1 MTLWRR
7 LMSGARALPL
17 LAVVRQAQG
26 QTASDDVHLR
36 AAIAWLLQSQKAAAV
51 GGVLGGYAHS
61 FHLSRGWQPAYPE
74 TTGYI
79 IPSLHR
85 AAGFF
90 TADRIWA
97 DEIRASISQAVAW
110 LRHIQLPNGA
120 FPDLAGSPQV
130 FDTGQVLI
138 GFNYLA
144 EQAPDLADMDVL
156 RRAADWLVLV
166 QEADGSFRRHAY
178 HGLPHSYYSRVGAS
192 LMTAGRIT
200 GRSAF
205 RDAGLANLAWTL
217 QQQQPNGFFNH
228 LAFDHEKPFLHTMI
242 YVVEGLLMGFGE
254 TGDERYLNA
263 TMKFCETL
271 LLAADGQPPCS
282 QFSADFTVANR
293 ERCLTGVAQWAG
305 VCLEL
310 ARLRGDAGYRVI
322 ARQAIDYLKIRQIMV
337 TRDKRLFGGLMGS
350 DGPLGLYMRLA
361 IPNWGLK
368 FMIDALLASQHAG
381 SLARGGR

>member
-1 MTLWRR
+1 M
-7 LMSGARALPL
+7 
-17 LAVVRQAQG
+17 
-26 QTASDDVHLR
+26 ASDDVHLR
-36 AAIAWLLQSQKAAAV
+36 AAIAWLLQSQHPVGDGAA
-51 GGVLGGYAHS
+51 LGGYAHS

-85 AAGFF
+85 AANFF
-90 TADRIWA
+90 VADRILA
-97 DEIRASISQAVAW
+97 DEIRVSISQAIAW
-110 LRHIQLPNGA
+110 LKQVQLSDGA
-120 FPDLAGSPQV
+120 IPDLAGNPQV

-156 RRAADWLVLV
+156 RRAADWLVMV

-178 HGLPHSYYSRVGAS
+178 HGIPHSYYARVGAS
-192 LMTAGRIT
+192 LIAAGRIT
-200 GRSAF
+200 GKAAL

-217 QQQQPNGFFNH
+217 KQQQPNGFFSY
-228 LAFDHEKPFLHTMI
+228 LSFEREPPFLHTMV

-263 TMKFCETL
+263 ATQFCERL
-271 LLAADGQPPCS
+271 LQAAGGQTPCS
-282 QFSADFTVANR
+282 QFNADFTVANR

-310 ARLRGDAGYRVI
+310 ARLRGDERYRV
-322 ARQAIDYLKIRQIMV
+322 AALRAVDYLKTRQIMA
-337 TRDKRLFGGLMGS
+337 TRDARLFGGLMGS
-350 DGPLGLYMRLA
+350 DGPLGAYMRLA
-361 IPNWGLK
+361 IPNWGVK
-368 FMIDALLASQHAG
+368 FMIDALLSRQNV
-381 SLARGGR
+381 SN